1 MTTEK
6 ILFALLR
13 TAVFDAP
20 LDEQVLALCTPDS
33 LQNVYTLAKAHD
45 VAHLMGK
52 ALGDAGL
59 PECEAITKSRNK
71 MLQAAYRYVQQD
83 YEYQQL
89 CAILAEAGIAY
100 IPLKGTVLRPYYPEP
115 WMRTSCDTDILVHR
129 EDLEKA
135 QTLLQ
140 EKLHFVERRLSPHDV
155 SLITPSNNLVELH
168 FAIVED
174 FVLPKAREIL
184 DKVWDYAVPVDGR
197 PCEYALPD
205 DLFYYYHMVHM
216 AKHVA
221 NGGCSI
227 RFFLDTWM
235 LNHRIPHDRKARED
249 FLTKGYRMTFAKA
262 AEQLAEVWFTQAEGD
277 ELTAHFAN
285 YILRGGDFGTLT
297 NRVALRRAKE
307 GGKFRSLMRRIIL
320 PYDLIKYYFPILQ
333 KHKWLTPWYQLVR
346 WFNLLTKGDVKH
358 SVMEARTIAKFE
370 ETGNVS
376 AELLLTHL
384 GLDE

>member
-6 ILFALLR
+6 ILFSLLR
-13 TAVFDAP
+13 NAVFDAP
-20 LDEQVLALCTPDS
+20 LDKRTLEACTPDALLS
-33 LQNVYTLAKAHD
+33 VYKLAKAHD

-52 ALGDAGL
+52 ALDKAGL

-71 MLQAAYRYVQQD
+71 MLQAVYRYVQQD
-83 YEYQQL
+83 YEYQQV
-89 CAILAEAGIAY
+89 CAVLTEADIPY

-115 WMRTSCDTDILVHR
+115 WMRTSCDTDVLIHQA
-129 EDLEKA
+129 DLEKA

-140 EKLHFVERRLSPHDV
+140 DKLHFVERRLSPHDV

-184 DKVWDYAVPVDGR
+184 DQIWDYAVPVEGH

-205 DLFYYYHMVHM
+205 ELFYYYHMVHM
-216 AKHVA
+216 AKHVI

-235 LNHRIPHDRKARED
+235 LNHRIDHDREARLAYLE
-249 FLTKGYRMTFAKA
+249 KGYRLTFAKA
-262 AEQLAEVWFTQAEGD
+262 AEQLSEAWFSDVKGD
-277 ELTAHFAN
+277 TLTGYFAT
-285 YILRGGDFGTLT
+285 YILRGGDFGTMT

-320 PYDLIKYYFPILQ
+320 PYDLIKYYYPILQ
-333 KHKWLTPWYQLVR
+333 EKKWLTPWYQLVR
-346 WFNLLTKGDVKH
+346 WWNLLTKGDVKH